1 MSAIT
6 ELIKV
11 ARPGFWPTHLWFY
24 VLPFAGLDMFATPEF
39 WLGAVYVAF
48 PLGLLLYG
56 WNDLGDAETDALNP
70 RKGSWIFGGRPD
82 AAMRRW
88 LPWAIAAAQVP
99 FLIAFVDIAG
109 WKMLGWF
116 AAVLLTNATYN
127 NLNFKGIPGL
137 DVLNQIGYLL
147 VFVLASWICDVPQLN
162 APAMV
167 FSALFAMLSHVFGQL
182 MDIDQ
187 DREAGRR
194 STAVAIGMR
203 PAKRLLVVMMLVE
216 AGVAYA
222 FFTGWYVARFMLAG
236 ALYFRVDSIFGPERW
251 PIWFT
256 KLFFIGWNVIV
267 LATMHFIWRYGVFQL
282 S

>member
-1 MSAIT
+1 LKSIT

-24 VLPFAGLDMFATPEF
+24 ILPFAGRDMFSSQEF
-39 WLGAVYVAF
+39 WLGAFYVAF

-82 AAMRRW
+82 EAMRRW
-88 LPWAIAAAQVP
+88 LPWAIAAVQVP
-99 FLIAFVDIAG
+99 FLALFVAIAG
-109 WKMLGWF
+109 PKMLLWF
-116 AAVLLTNATYN
+116 AAVLLTNVTYN
-127 NLNFKGIPGL
+127 TLDFKGRPGL
-137 DVLNQIGYLL
+137 DIANQIGYLL
-147 VFVLASWICDVPQLN
+147 VFVLASWLCEVPQLN

-187 DREAGRR
+187 DEEAGRR

-203 PAKRLLVVMMLVE
+203 PAKWLLVTMMLIE
-216 AGVAYA
+216 AGIAWT
-222 FFTGWYVARFMLAG
+222 FFTGWYVALFMFAG
-236 ALYFRVDSIFGPERW
+236 AVYFILDIFFGPDRY

-256 KLFFIGWNVIV
+256 KLFFIGWNLVV
-267 LATMHFIWRYGVFQL
+267 LATMHFIWRFGVFQL